1 MPSPEFTAERLRDL
15 PETELFEEVEQIVLG
30 VFRTALIMDETEEV
44 PFDRSYFDLG
54 LTSLGL
60 SRIRK
65 QLESLLDVPINA
77 NVLFNTPTIAELV
90 DHLVAGLSHRT
101 AVASAEH

>member
-1 MPSPEFTAERLRDL
+1 MSSPESTAERLRNL
-15 PETELFEEVEQIVLG
+15 PETELFEEIEQIVLG
-30 VFRTALIMDETEEV
+30 IFRTSLIMDETEEL
-44 PFDRSYFDLG
+44 PLDLSYFDLG

-60 SRIRK
+60 TSIRK
-65 QLESLLDVPINA
+65 QLENLLDVPINA

-90 DHLVAGLSHRT
+90 DHLVAGLSRPS